1 MRRQKQLKLHSKL
14 LLADGARA
22 LIGSFN
28 LDRSAFDLRRE
39 LGIVIEEKE
48 LSGRLAEVFQKDWES
63 AKPYKVPDPL
73 RRHRPDPQEL
83 PDDPSFSHE

>member
-1 MRRQKQLKLHSKL
+1 MKLHAKL
-14 LLADGARA
+14 LLADGLKS

-39 LGIVIEEKE
+39 MGIVIEEKE
-48 LSGRLAEVFQKDWES
+48 LNVRLGTIFQNDWDL

-73 RRHRPDPQEL
+73 RHHRPDPEEP
-83 PDDPSFSHE
+83 PDDSSFSHE